1 MEIMADTFTKVTNV
15 SWFSRIQNSL
25 KGILVGIVLFVA
37 SFPLLFW
44 NEGRS
49 VKTAKSLA
57 EGAAS
62 VVSIKPDKVDAAN
75 DMKLVHLTGPAN
87 TDEILTDSE
96 FGISTPAIKLAREVE
111 VYQWKE
117 DEKRETR
124 KKLGG
129 GEETVSTFSYTKV
142 WSSDLIDSGRFEQ
155 QEGHANP
162 QEKPFED
169 TEKMAGHVTVEAF
182 TLSPSLV
189 SEIGPYVSLSVTE
202 ESAGK
207 MSEALKPRVKFHNG
221 MYYKGEDQANPQI
234 GDAKI
239 TFKIVKPATVSI
251 VSKQVGNT
259 FEPYQTKI
267 GGTIEML
274 TVGTHSAEAMF
285 EAAQKENVIITWL
298 LRLLGLF
305 LMYAGLNAIFKPL
318 SVLGDVI
325 PLVGTLVGVGTSIVA
340 GLIAFSLSI
349 ITIGIAWFYYR
360 PIVAIPLLAV
370 GIGALVGL
378 KMLSKNKAKVPVEAA
393 KASGTA

>member
-1 MEIMADTFTKVTNV
+1 MSDTFTKVTNV
-15 SWFSRIQNSL
+15 SWFSRIQNSF
-25 KGILVGIVLFVA
+25 KGILVGLVLFIA

-57 EGAAS
+57 EGSAS
-62 VVSIKPDKVDAAN
+62 VIAIRPNQVEAAN
-75 DMKLVHLTGPAN
+75 DKRLVHLTGFAN
-87 TDEILTDSE
+87 TDEILTDTE
-96 FGISTPAIKLAREVE
+96 FGVSAPAIKLSREVE
-111 VYQWKE
+111 MYQWKE

-155 QEGHANP
+155 QEGHVNP
-162 QEKPFED
+162 QEKPFQD
-169 TEKMAGHVTVEAF
+169 AEKIASHVTVEAF

-189 SEIGPYVSLSVTE
+189 SEIGPYVSLSATDETE
-202 ESAGK
+202 NK
-207 MSEALKPRVKFHNG
+207 MSETLKARVKLHNG
-221 MYYKGEDQANPQI
+221 MYYAGNDPANPQI

-239 TFKIVKPATVSI
+239 TFKTVKPATVSI

-274 TVGTHSAEAMF
+274 TVGTHTAEAMF

-305 LMYAGLNAIFKPL
+305 LMYAGLSAILKPL
-318 SVLGDVI
+318 SVLGDII
-325 PLVGTLVGVGTSIVA
+325 PLIGTLIGVGISLVA
-340 GLIAFSLSI
+340 GLIAFGLSI

-360 PIVAIPLLAV
+360 PIVAIPLLVLGV
-370 GIGALVGL
+370 GSLVGL
-378 KMLSKNKAKVPVEAA
+378 KILSKNKTQAAPEVPKVPGAA
-393 KASGTA
+393 